1 MRAPRRVTSVG
12 SGAEPGRLVVGRVE
26 GERLGIV
33 LALDDAGQPAARRQH
48 EVERGGHQRD
58 EGLHA
63 RAHAL
68 LVRGHRR
75 HGRAIVR
82 APSRAPGRGIHSTG
96 MLIRDVMT
104 ESVVTAEA
112 DSSVREV
119 AGLMRERNVGSV
131 VLVADHVPAGIVTDR
146 DLAVSV
152 LADDRNGGDCA
163 ADHASTPVVTAAV
176 AMDVR
181 QAAELMISHGIRR
194 LPVLDGSRL
203 TGIVTLDDLAVRT
216 GDPELMHSLTSQITR
231 AALPEFYFHHRGG

>member
-1 MRAPRRVTSVG
+1 
-12 SGAEPGRLVVGRVE
+12 
-26 GERLGIV
+26 
-33 LALDDAGQPAARRQH
+33 
-48 EVERGGHQRD
+48 
-58 EGLHA
+58 
-63 RAHAL
+63 
-68 LVRGHRR
+68 
-75 HGRAIVR
+75 
-82 APSRAPGRGIHSTG
+82 

-119 AGLMRERNVGSV
+119 AELMRERNVGSV
-131 VLVADHVPAGIVTDR
+131 VLVADGALTGIVTDR

-152 LADDRNGGDCA
+152 VADDRNGADHA
-163 ADHASTPVVTAAV
+163 ADHASAPVVTAAV

-194 LPVLDGSRL
+194 LPVLDGARL
-203 TGIVTLDDLAVRT
+203 RGIVTLDDLAVRT

>member
-1 MRAPRRVTSVG
+1 
-12 SGAEPGRLVVGRVE
+12 
-26 GERLGIV
+26 
-33 LALDDAGQPAARRQH
+33 
-48 EVERGGHQRD
+48 
-58 EGLHA
+58 
-63 RAHAL
+63 
-68 LVRGHRR
+68 
-75 HGRAIVR
+75 
-82 APSRAPGRGIHSTG
+82 

-119 AGLMRERNVGSV
+119 AELMRERNVGSV
-131 VLVADHVPAGIVTDR
+131 VLVADDALTGIVTDR

-152 LADDRNGGDCA
+152 LADDRHGADRA
-163 ADHASTPVVTAAV
+163 ADHASAPVVTAAV

-194 LPVLDGSRL
+194 LPVLDGARL